1 MIYLV
6 RHGETAFNAE
16 RRMQGHLD
24 SPLTA
29 LGLAQGAAIGR
40 LLRGLIDKPD
50 GWRLISSPLGRAQ
63 ATAGL
68 IGEAL
73 GLPVETDRRVI
84 EVSFGQ
90 WDGRLRDELAAE
102 HPNTFGLGGWQ
113 FAAPDG
119 ETYEGVEARIGDWL
133 AGLPPEPE
141 RKVIV
146 VSHGGAGRVV
156 RGAYLGLSRE
166 ATWAQEVPQ
175 DAVFRLASGSV
186 ERIDCEVAAE
196 SPSGG

>member
-6 RHGETAFNAE
+6 RHGETEFNAE
-16 RRMQGHLD
+16 RRQQGHLD

-29 LGLAQGAAIGR
+29 LGRAQAHAAGR
-40 LLRGLIDKPD
+40 LLKGQINGDS
-50 GWRLISSPLGRAQ
+50 GWRIISSPLGRAQ
-63 ATAGL
+63 HTAQI
-68 IGEAL
+68 IGEEL

-102 HPNTFGLGGWQ
+102 FPDTFGLGGWQ

-119 ETYEGVEARIGDWL
+119 ESYESVEGRVADWL
-133 AGLPPEPE
+133 ADLPPEPE

-146 VSHGGAGRVV
+146 VCHGGSGRVV
-156 RGAYLGLSRE
+156 RGAYLGLPRSE
-166 ATWAQEVPQ
+166 TWAQSVPQ
-175 DAVFRLASGSV
+175 DAIYRLASGAI
-186 ERIDCEVAAE
+186 ERFDCELSAQ
-196 SPSGG
+196 S